1 MIYLFVGKSSITSGK
16 LICCGHYLYLMRIN
30 EANDPYFASKQ
41 IDEMITKYGN
51 DEDGTIFCTND
62 GKPLDFVE
70 YDENEGLSKL
80 TGEINEVMEDVK
92 IILPDIQEALR
103 VLYVMCKHENFT
115 KSYGNICG

>member
-1 MIYLFVGKSSITSGK
+1 M
-16 LICCGHYLYLMRIN
+16 
-30 EANDPYFASKQ
+30 NDPLVGTRENNYRFFYVAS
-41 IDEMITKYGN
+41 ISAIFSLFTLFIITGYTAFIST
-51 DEDGTIFCTND
+51 D
-62 GKPLDFVE
+62 V
-70 YDENEGLSKL
+70 SKL